1 MPTKRRS
8 ASESASRQAIPRSAP
23 SNSVSFCENGCPG
36 ADTNSVCAIH
46 KSSCFSRCL
55 RVPIAMRRFYE
66 QTLWIPQNFPPTN
79 PDLHHGLLAGDWGT
93 GTDEAR
99 IVAAAMEKSEPDF
112 TIHLG
117 DVYYVG
123 DNNEVRENFL
133 GEKTSPYAPV
143 KWPMGAKGSFAL
155 NGNHEMYADGNGYWK
170 MVLPRM

>member
-1 MPTKRRS
+1 KGTGTYP
-8 ASESASRQAIPRSAP
+8 I
-23 SNSVSFCENGCPG
+23 
-36 ADTNSVCAIH
+36 DD
-46 KSSCFSRCL
+46 
-55 RVPIAMRRFYE
+55 RVKIS
-66 QTLWIPQNFPPTN
+66 
-79 PDLHHGLLAGDWGT
+79 LAGDWGT

-99 IVAAAMEKSEPDF
+99 IVAAAMEPSEPDF

-143 KWPMGAKGSFAL
+143 KWPMGAECSFAL

-170 MVLPRM
+170 MVHRDSFSPPGSF

>member
-79 PDLHHGLLAGDWGT
+79 PDLHHGLLAQ
-93 GTDEAR
+93 
-99 IVAAAMEKSEPDF
+99 ILKNSQ
-112 TIHLG
+112 I
-117 DVYYVG
+117 
-123 DNNEVRENFL
+123 EVRH
-133 GEKTSPYAPV
+133 SYAFSLDDILF
-143 KWPMGAKGSFAL
+143 PMGIFYYPA
-155 NGNHEMYADGNGYWK
+155 GNQ
-170 MVLPRM
+170 VLFSNRKQY